1 MYASYL
7 STKRALYFVVIRRQD
22 CCRKCIVST
31 ASNLRVVE
39 YLTSMVQINTVPTI
53 FEALCHAFPCTLR
66 SWEGNSAWWLQS
78 LQKKIKIKFYMK
90 SFAFNGISENFSSS
104 VLKFNVH
111 KNLDLNAWT
120 FEKKMPFLHQS
131 PRVPCYGSVSVKLL
145 HPFSLHPKT
154 LHRQPVCLLSLHL

>member
-1 MYASYL
+1 MHSVNSLKSPSCWVSHFHGPNQHCTYHLWGSL
-7 STKRALYFVVIRRQD
+7 SCFSLHSSF
-22 CCRKCIVST
+22 
-31 ASNLRVVE
+31 LRGKFC
-39 YLTSMVQINTVPTI
+39 LMAAKFS
-53 FEALCHAFPCTLR
+53 
-66 SWEGNSAWWLQS
+66 
-78 LQKKIKIKFYMK
+78 QKKKIKFYMK
-90 SFAFNGISENFSSS
+90 SFALNGISENFSSS

>member
-1 MYASYL
+1 MPRICPQNELCILWSSEGKIAVGNAQCQQPQISELLSISLPWSKSTLYL
-7 STKRALYFVVIRRQD
+7 PSLRLFVMLFPALFVPEREILLDGCKVFTK
-22 CCRKCIVST
+22 
-31 ASNLRVVE
+31 
-39 YLTSMVQINTVPTI
+39 
-53 FEALCHAFPCTLR
+53 
-66 SWEGNSAWWLQS
+66 
-78 LQKKIKIKFYMK
+78 KKIIKFYMK
-90 SFAFNGISENFSSS
+90 SFALNGISENFSSS